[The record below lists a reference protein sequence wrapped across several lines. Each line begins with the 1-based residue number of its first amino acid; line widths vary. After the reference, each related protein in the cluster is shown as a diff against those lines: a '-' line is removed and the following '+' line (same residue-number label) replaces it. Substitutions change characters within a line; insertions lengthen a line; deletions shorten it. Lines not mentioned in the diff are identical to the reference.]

1 MPTSLPIMRPANDHH
16 LACQAVL
23 LARSSLALERTHSV
37 VVPEI
42 HERGAR
48 LRGRD
53 LPRRG
58 ERVLVNFGETGLFGT
73 VAWRSPEECE
83 VIFDRRLEPGQS
95 TELRQESIRA
105 RW

>member
-1 MPTSLPIMRPANDHH
+1 MPYNLPLAGPANDHP
-16 LACQAVL
+16 ACQAVV
-23 LARSSLALERTHSV
+23 LAASTLQLERSHSV
-37 VVPEI
+37 IVPEI
-42 HERGAR
+42 HDRGVR

-73 VAWRSPEECE
+73 VAWRSANECE
-83 VIFDRRLEPGQS
+83 VVFDRRLAPGQS
-95 TELRQESIRA
+95 VQLRQESIRA

>member
-1 MPTSLPIMRPANDHH
+1 MSNSLGYSAAANDHRMCEAIV
-16 LACQAVL
+16 LAASAL
-23 LARSSLALERTHSV
+23 YLERSHSV
-37 VVPEI
+37 IVPEI

-48 LRGRD
+48 LRGSE
-53 LPRRG
+53 LPRTG

-95 TELRQESIRA
+95 LELRQESIRA